1 MKSERLSLRPEAS
14 TSPESQHRH
23 FWDIAAVALLGSVL
37 GVAGSRIGR
46 GFTPDNLTVGE
57 LIGLLA
63 GIASSLAIV
72 FAIRKTT

>member
-1 MKSERLSLRPEAS
+1 MKSGRLGPDAS
-14 TSPESQHRH
+14 TSPQSPHRH

-46 GFTPDNLTVGE
+46 VFMPDNLTVGE

-63 GIASSLAIV
+63 GIVSTLAIV
-72 FAIRKTT
+72 FAIRRTT

>member
-1 MKSERLSLRPEAS
+1 MRSERLRPEAS
-14 TSPESQHRH
+14 TSPESLHRH

-46 GFTPDNLTVGE
+46 VFTPGNLTVGE

-72 FAIRKTT
+72 FAIRRTT